1 MFFLGSH
8 VLKMF
13 SLLYMNQ
20 NFRTQID
27 PAEEP
32 TSPADSVATL
42 LPDDFE
48 VIPVEPEG
56 HEEKAKDTMT
66 TEEKEK
72 KLAVLKTKD
81 MTKMK
86 VKVEKQSPG
95 KQVDKKSSHKEDKT
109 TAVKNM
115 CN

>member
-1 MFFLGSH
+1 
-8 VLKMF
+8 MF
-13 SLLYMNQ
+13 SLLYKNQ

-48 VIPVEPEG
+48 MIPVEPEG
-56 HEEKAKDTMT
+56 HEETAKDTMT

-72 KLAVLKTKD
+72 KL
-81 MTKMK
+81 
-86 VKVEKQSPG
+86 
-95 KQVDKKSSHKEDKT
+95 
-109 TAVKNM
+109 TAACKLVHVFCFMFKPPWLYTHVVS
-115 CN
+115 CETD